1 MSRDP
6 GEQREQRWRPIAP
19 ASRLERPSYTPPV
32 VQIPKRKVAAAACDT
47 CRNRK
52 VKCDAER
59 PTCGRCT
66 KSGQACHYGTD
77 PSETRATARKR
88 KHEELEQ
95 RVADGEAL
103 QGLLMR
109 HPDQTSVIL
118 NRLRTGP
125 DPRAAI
131 EVLNDGDLL
140 LHLAPRNQD
149 ETVAS
154 SPTLSTPPE
163 HQTDAQGEL
172 NQYRYLIRRL
182 RTMPEA
188 QALESIRHLR
198 ETPSRLSGVE
208 ALSSTTK
215 SELNLIRLSNFPVCR
230 STSPPIHS
238 RIELELQI
246 SHSCAY
252 PSLELFDPKS
262 IDVDSWF
269 RPSKKEQTR
278 PEHASAEHVTHIP
291 QSGSGSTLP
300 SPLLVSE
307 GSTLNSAHA
316 QRDWE
321 ICDPRL
327 KSLRMAHWTNV
338 PIDDKLA
345 SAVLS
350 HFLTVH
356 YPIFAFF
363 DADLFLD
370 DLVLM
375 KDTYC
380 SRFLLASIM
389 DMACQSFTTFDLR
402 CSTFGVLFE
411 KDAERLWQLEGKTDS
426 PCNLAALCYLAMA
439 TGMSG
444 REAVTIPVLTESRAM
459 GARMGMFGVEPSEEL
474 IEYFHR
480 FPGGKLRAHAAAAWG
495 AYNWLTYHSMYY
507 VDPPILY
514 PPVLPIP
521 GDQDRYRSGRTWLP
535 QPLPGYAGQ
544 TSACLCNLWLASH
557 GSKHLYSVQYPPPTT
572 GENAFR
578 AVEVAYQRL
587 LVWADDLEAQ
597 MHRGEHSASHLFFF
611 HAMYHIIIVRMFQPF
626 VNDPTQMRLSSF
638 KAADATPRAIQAAS
652 VRQLKRLVVCNWT
665 TSGRHSD
672 NGWFNSAILEV
683 TVSLLKFTEDPDW
696 RIYFQ
701 LCFLFWKEAY
711 VRYRVYLEVAKANLV
726 FARRRKKIGSRAA
739 EEMLREVLS
748 AGAHH
753 DASDD
758 VSLSAVMDFE
768 IASKGS
774 QGSRIDILA
783 KELDILAVEHGP
795 TMSNTDRNSII

>member
-1 MSRDP
+1 MPQDL
-6 GEQREQRWRPIAP
+6 GEQRWRPIAP
-19 ASRLERPSYTPPV
+19 APLPERPSPNTSDPSPI
-32 VQIPKRKVAAAACDT
+32 VQIPKRKVATAACDT
-47 CRNRK
+47 CRHRK
-52 VKCDAER
+52 VKCHAER

-66 KSGQACHYGTD
+66 KSGQVCHYSTD

-88 KHEELEQ
+88 KHDELEQ

-118 NRLRTGP
+118 NRVRTGP

-140 LHLAPRNQD
+140 LHLAPRNRD
-149 ETVAS
+149 ETVIP
-154 SPTLSTPPE
+154 SPTLSAPKE
-163 HQTDAQGEL
+163 HQTDAEGEL
-172 NQYRYLIRRL
+172 NQYRYLIRQL

-188 QALESIRHLR
+188 QALDSLRHLR
-198 ETPSRLSGVE
+198 ETPARLSGVE

-246 SHSCAY
+246 SHPCAY
-252 PSLELFDPKS
+252 PSLELLDPKS

-269 RPSKKEQTR
+269 RPSKLEQTR
-278 PEHASAEHVTHIP
+278 PGLGSAEHTNHSS
-291 QSGSGSTLP
+291 QSGSGSILSPPLP
-300 SPLLVSE
+300 VSE
-307 GSTLNSAHA
+307 GSTLNPAHEP
-316 QRDWE
+316 RDWE
-321 ICDPRL
+321 LCDPRL
-327 KSLRMAHWTNV
+327 RSLRMARWTNV
-338 PIDDKLA
+338 PIEDKLA

-370 DLVLM
+370 DLILM
-375 KDTYC
+375 NNTYC
-380 SRFLLASIM
+380 SRFLVASIM

-411 KDAERLWQLEGKTDS
+411 KDAEHLWQLEGKTDS

-444 REAVTIPVLTESRAM
+444 REEVTIPVLTESRAM
-459 GARMGMFGVEPSEEL
+459 GARMGMFGVQPSEEL

-535 QPLPGYAGQ
+535 HPLPGYAGQ

-597 MHRGEHSASHLFFF
+597 MHRGEHSASHLLFF

-626 VNDPTQMRLSSF
+626 VNDATQMRLSSF
-638 KAADATPRAIQAAS
+638 KAADATPKAIQAAS

-665 TSGRHSD
+665 TSGRHAD

-683 TVSLLKFTEDPDW
+683 TVSLLKFTQDPDW

-726 FARRRKKIGSRAA
+726 FARRRRKIGSRTA

-753 DASDD
+753 DASDE
-758 VSLSAVMDFE
+758 VSLSALMDFE
-768 IASKGS
+768 MASKDS
-774 QGSRIDILA
+774 QGNRMDILA
-783 KELDILAVEHGP
+783 KEVGSLVVEHGQ
-795 TMSNTDRNSII
+795 